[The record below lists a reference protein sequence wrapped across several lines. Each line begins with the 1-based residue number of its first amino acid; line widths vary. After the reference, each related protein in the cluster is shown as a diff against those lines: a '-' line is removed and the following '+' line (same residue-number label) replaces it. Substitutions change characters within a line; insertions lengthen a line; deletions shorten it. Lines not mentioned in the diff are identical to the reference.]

1 MIKPVLVCALWLI
14 VAAALQAALSVPLSI
29 GFASPDF
36 LLIAGILLSFH
47 QTSDAASVIGFF
59 AGLLTGSL
67 VNASLF
73 GYSVS
78 RMFACLFSL
87 RLYTLFIGESPVTVA
102 GVTALA
108 TLISGG
114 IFLFLGVPKN
124 LLGHIADTIGSAIY
138 NGALAFLAFGLI
150 RSVARSPSRV

>member
-1 MIKPVLVCALWLI
+1 MTKQVVICGLWLI
-14 VAAALQAALSVPLSI
+14 FAGALQASLSIPLSI
-29 GFASPDF
+29 GFGSPDF
-36 LLIAGILLSFH
+36 LLIAGILLSFR
-47 QTSDAASVIGFF
+47 QTSDAACVIGFF

-67 VNASLF
+67 INQSLF
-73 GYSVS
+73 GYCVS

-102 GVTALA
+102 GVTALT

-114 IFLFLGVPKN
+114 LFLFLGVPKN

-138 NGALAFLAFGLI
+138 NGALAFLAFGVI
-150 RSVARSPSRV
+150 RGVSRAPSRV

>member
-1 MIKPVLVCALWLI
+1 MTKAIFVCALWLI
-14 VAAALQAALSVPLSI
+14 VAASLQASLSVPLSI

-36 LLIAGILLSFH
+36 LLIAAILLSFR
-47 QTSDAASVIGFF
+47 QTSDAACVIGFF

-102 GVTALA
+102 GVTLIA
-108 TLISGG
+108 TLISGV
-114 IFLFLGVPKN
+114 IFLFLGVPTN

-138 NGALAFLAFGLI
+138 NGALAFLAFGMI
-150 RSVARSPSRV
+150 RSIARPPTRV